1 MKKTLTKFSVCAISI
16 CLSIILIVLSAS
28 SVFAISETV
37 MEDAPKTVFEGFEY
51 ETENNSVTI
60 IKYTGDKSELV
71 IPETIE
77 EKSVERINLTLENK
91 EQITSVSIPSSVK
104 TIEANSF
111 KDCINLTS
119 ITLPDVALKISSTA
133 FKNTGYANNALN
145 WQNGILYIGNHA
157 VCFDDV
163 LLLNTTNITIPNGT
177 LSVCDINNLPNLV
190 AVELAESVLYFG
202 GVHNCSKF
210 STLNFPVTSRATI
223 AGFSGCEALSE
234 LSIPAMENIPSD
246 FIKNCQN
253 LSSVKFSDSTVSIGS
268 YAFKN
273 CDKLTSVIFP
283 SSVKII
289 NKGAFEDCDL
299 LENIEF
305 SREITKIGS
314 SAFKNCK
321 KLKLSPLPVSLT
333 EIGTE
338 AFLGCSSLSG
348 NLVIPD
354 SVVKIN
360 ANAFKGCE
368 FLTSVHLGKNLSDF
382 SEAFINC
389 NNLKEYTIS
398 KDNKNLVVIDSAV
411 YDSAVKKLIDIPN
424 NISLSVYEPPK
435 TVTDLQNV
443 FEGVRNIHTLIIPK
457 TVERFILKDKTSV
470 KTIKFEGSASLWNT
484 LHKQNVASGINLEF
498 DYRVTTNEPPVSST
512 IQTPD
517 NSSSETPSSDTSLS
531 DSSSESSSQVSS
543 ELTSSEITSS
553 EVIYG
558 SNILLEL
565 LFENDELS
573 IKAVENAF
581 PSGTSFKVE
590 NITDSKQAAS
600 IVKKLNNTCQK
611 LSVYKVIA
619 TVNGVT
625 VAPNKTVE
633 IHFEV
638 PEGFNPMKTKI
649 FYVDE
654 NLSPHKLSTK
664 VNLETYTISAE
675 VPGMGHFVVGE
686 SEAEENYTIAAII
699 IIFLILAACA
709 VSIYLLIYKKKRQ
722 TEN

>member
-1 MKKTLTKFSVCAISI
+1 MKKGFTKFGVSAISI

-28 SVFAISETV
+28 SAFAISETV
-37 MEDAPKTVFEGFEY
+37 AEETPKTVFEGFEY
-51 ETENNSVTI
+51 KVENNSITI
-60 IKYTGDKSELV
+60 LKYSGDKSELV

-77 EKSVERINLTLENK
+77 EKSVVKINLTLENK

-104 TIEANSF
+104 TIGANSF
-111 KDCINLTS
+111 KDCTNLTS
-119 ITLPDVALKISSTA
+119 INLPDTALNISSTA
-133 FKNTGYANNALN
+133 FKNTGYANDALN

-157 VCFDDV
+157 VCFDEV
-163 LLLNTTNITIPNGT
+163 LLLNSTNITIPNGT

-190 AVELAESVLYFG
+190 AVEIPESVLYFG

-210 STLNFPVTSRATI
+210 STLNFPVTSKATI

-234 LSIPAMENIPSD
+234 LTIPAMENIPSD
-246 FIKNCQN
+246 FIKNCKN

-273 CDKLTSVIFP
+273 CDKLTSIILP

-299 LENIEF
+299 LESIEF
-305 SREITKIGS
+305 SREITKIGAY
-314 SAFKNCK
+314 AFKNCK
-321 KLKLSPLPVSLT
+321 KLKSSPLPVSLT
-333 EIGTE
+333 EIGSE

-354 SVVKIN
+354 SVVKIS
-360 ANAFKGCE
+360 ADAFNGCE

-382 SEAFINC
+382 SEAFKNC
-389 NNLKEYTIS
+389 GNLKEYTIS

-424 NISLSVYEPPK
+424 NVSLSVYEPPK
-435 TVTDLQNV
+435 TVTDLQSA

-457 TVERFILKDKTSV
+457 TVEKFILKDKTSV

-498 DYRVTTNEPPVSST
+498 DYRINTNDTPVSSA
-512 IQTPD
+512 IQSPD
-517 NSSSETPSSDTSLS
+517 NPSSESSSSDTDLS
-531 DSSSESSSQVSS
+531 DSSSESSSQDSS

-581 PSGTSFKVE
+581 PSGTLFTAE
-590 NITDSKQAAS
+590 NITDSKQAAP
-600 IVKKLNNTCQK
+600 IIKKLNKSCEK
-611 LSVYKVIA
+611 LSVYKVMA

-625 VAPNKTVE
+625 VAPSKTVE
-633 IHFEV
+633 VHFKV

-654 NLSPHKLSTK
+654 KLSPHKLSTR
-664 VNLETYTISAE
+664 VNLEAYTLSAE
-675 VPGMGHFVVGE
+675 VPAMGYFVLGEGE
-686 SEAEENYTIAAII
+686 SEENYTIAAII

-709 VSIYLLIYKKKRQ
+709 ILVYLFIYKKKKQ
-722 TEN
+722 TQN